1 MNETLSFSTG
11 EIIGW
16 TGVLAYVTAYAL
28 LSLGW
33 MRAEGVPYH
42 LLNALGGLCLVV
54 VSYTLMDMP
63 NLVVN
68 ALWIVIAAAS
78 LLRIYIVR
86 KKSQRQKTA

>member
-42 LLNALGGLCLVV
+42 LLNALGGVCLVV

-86 KKSQRQKTA
+86 KKSQRQKPA

>member
-1 MNETLSFSTG
+1 MNETLSFSIG
-11 EIIGW
+11 GIIGW

-42 LLNALGGLCLVV
+42 LLNGLGGICLVI
-54 VSYTLMDMP
+54 VSYTLMDLP

-68 ALWIVIAAAS
+68 AIWIVIAAAS
-78 LLRIYIVR
+78 IARIYIVR
-86 KKSQRQKTA
+86 KRRQA

>member
-1 MNETLSFSTG
+1 MNETLNFSIG
-11 EIIGW
+11 EFIGW
-16 TGVLAYVTAYAL
+16 TGVLAYVAAYGL

-42 LLNALGGLCLVV
+42 LLNGLGGVCLVI

-68 ALWIVIAAAS
+68 AIWIVIAAAS
-78 LLRIYIVR
+78 LARIYVVR
-86 KKSQRQKTA
+86 RKNHRQA